1 MLCTFRAFAGQP
13 QSSSCVQTLQRRCY
27 WMLEGDGDI
36 VLVHYLVAGQ
46 GSRIRATTAAQ
57 NAAAA
62 QVCAEA
68 LSELGT
74 VLKKEAMQGRER
86 GGAQQC
92 HASLFAAMWAGSN
105 ACAGA
110 QKAVRLVCL
119 CHTESASYKSASW
132 CRQIALRS
140 CKTSEQHLRVQPA
153 TGAMVG
159 RHKLLCLPEHVCSAG
174 TQSKLHII
182 VHHISS
188 PLQVSLVA
196 WTSLCHAWPGC
207 TPC

>member
-1 MLCTFRAFAGQP
+1 MLCTCRAA
-13 QSSSCVQTLQRRCY
+13 SHATTSLLRLQTLQRRCY

-74 VLKKEAMQGRER
+74 VLKMKDMWGKR
-86 GGAQQC
+86 GSGQQC
-92 HASLFAAMWAGSN
+92 HASLFAAEWACSG

-110 QKAVRLVCL
+110 RRAVRLVCL
-119 CHTESASYKSASW
+119 DHTESALYACASRYRPSALHS
-132 CRQIALRS
+132 CR
-140 CKTSEQHLRVQPA
+140 TSEHHSVQPA
-153 TGAMVG
+153 TG
-159 RHKLLCLPEHVCSAG
+159 
-174 TQSKLHII
+174 
-182 VHHISS
+182 
-188 PLQVSLVA
+188 PLG
-196 WTSLCHAWPGC
+196 HR
-207 TPC
+207 